1 MSSKRP
7 DHLVNAAAATRL
19 GTLLHLRGPEGRT
32 VVAQNMA
39 HGSSYTMPADWR
51 RLPASEQARALVNAE
66 ARRIADARVYA
77 FDETAVSAL
86 RAVADD
92 LDVLMPVSADLVP
105 SPSGM
110 IFFASP
116 VSVSADE
123 GIITAATWGPPMDG
137 FGDGVHL
144 TWWTDTLAFTKREL
158 AAGRVSPGDAE
169 YRKRFF
175 GPLMLH
181 VDMHLPFVPL
191 VDIRLVPLAELQ
203 GPDRDSAPAIRAIIA
218 AWYALKHGL
227 VPVREE
233 RADPDLG
240 RALAEEKAKHRG
252 VQVARAEDA
261 QDLAAAVREQ
271 AHLAA
276 QKLPQQAMGGLSN
289 PDQVLPCELD
299 EAFLPGRDEELD
311 PGLRWAT
318 RLYRDAA
325 QPLAILEEEAQQRY
339 PGIFDHLE
347 EVRAREYGNW
357 PKWCWVPYSRVA
369 RALADL
375 GSVKDVDLALQHAVV
390 IAGLGA
396 WKACGRNA
404 VVLDWLPDPGD
415 RTDLV
420 PADIPAELPFHGA
433 ALLHTDVKDGVPVY
447 SGGMLAFLDYNTN
460 EQRAELLCLDHNGG
474 PGMKDVYEWQLLL
487 SGSTVPEAAEATAA
501 VSLLP
506 AKPSGE
512 QTTRE
517 ELTELIT
524 GVFGRYFPFLAT
536 LADPTG
542 NNAVVG
548 EVAAALGRRPPQA
561 WPPAGGGRHMTL
573 WLTRP
578 APTH

>member
-1 MSSKRP
+1 M
-7 DHLVNAAAATRL
+7 
-19 GTLLHLRGPEGRT
+19 
-32 VVAQNMA
+32 VARNMA

-51 RLPASEQARALVNAE
+51 RLPASEQARGLVKAE
-66 ARRIADARVYA
+66 ARRIADARLYA
-77 FDETAVSAL
+77 FDDAAVSAL

-92 LDVLMPVSADLVP
+92 LDVLLPVTADLVP

-110 IFFASP
+110 LFFASP
-116 VSVSADE
+116 VSVSDDE

-144 TWWTDTLAFTKREL
+144 TWWTGTKAFVERGV
-158 AAGRVSPGDAE
+158 AAGRTSRADAE

-203 GPDRDSAPAIRAIIA
+203 GSDRDSAPAIRAIIA

-233 RADPDLG
+233 RADPELG
-240 RALAEEKAKHRG
+240 RALAGEKAKHRG
-252 VQVARAEDA
+252 VQVARAENA
-261 QDLAAAVREQ
+261 QALAAAVREQ

-276 QKLPQQAMGGLSN
+276 QRLPEQATGGLSN
-289 PDQVLPCELD
+289 PDQVLPGELD
-299 EAFLPGRDEELD
+299 EVLKPSRDEELD
-311 PGLRWAT
+311 PGLRWVA

-325 QPLAILEEEAQQRY
+325 QPLATLEEEAQQRY
-339 PGIFDHLE
+339 PGIFDHLG

-357 PKWCWVPYSRVA
+357 PEWCWVPYTRVA

-375 GSVKDVDLALQHAVV
+375 GSVKDVDLVLQHAVV

-404 VVLDWLPDPGD
+404 VVLDWLPDPGA
-415 RTDLV
+415 RTDLA
-420 PADIPAELPFHGA
+420 PADVPDKLPVRGA
-433 ALLHTDVKDGVPVY
+433 ALLRTEIKGGVPVY
-447 SGGMLAFLDYNTN
+447 SGGMLAFLDYNTT
-460 EQRAELLCLDHNGG
+460 EQQAELLCLDHNRGL
-474 PGMKDVYEWQLLL
+474 GMKDVYEWQLLL
-487 SGSTVPEAAEATAA
+487 AGSTVTEAAEATAA

-506 AKPSGE
+506 VKPSGE

-517 ELTELIT
+517 EFAEIIAGT
-524 GVFGRYFPFLAT
+524 FGRYFPFLAT
-536 LADPTG
+536 LADPVG
-542 NNAVVG
+542 NGAVVA

-561 WPPAGGGRHMTL
+561 WPPPPSGGRHMTL

-578 APTH
+578 APAQ